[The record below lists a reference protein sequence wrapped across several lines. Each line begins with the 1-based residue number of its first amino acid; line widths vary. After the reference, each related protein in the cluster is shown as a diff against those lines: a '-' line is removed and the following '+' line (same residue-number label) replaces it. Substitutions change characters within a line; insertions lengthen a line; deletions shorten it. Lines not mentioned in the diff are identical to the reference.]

1 MEQKRAGPAQA
12 QARPHHQ
19 TKPSPTTPVSSPSSS
34 SSSSRRLPSPP
45 LHRDGGDQRSPATEE
60 TQRSP
65 AAAAAASATVTPRI
79 SSLLLLPQRH
89 AATTPELMDNLSPST
104 LVNSIS
110 RLGVLTSDGFTVRPK
125 PIQKYCQNVYD
136 VSSIVNPLLEDLC
149 KSPEEQLN
157 DVLRDLDTAITEASG
172 LIGNW
177 HQTTS
182 KIYFGC
188 QIESVISDIQG
199 CSLQLCQLVNSLLP
213 SLTGRACT
221 CIEKLDDINKEHMFV
236 LVKEAAM
243 ELAEKSAVSSENLM
257 KLSSSWSLSTNMEL
271 YMEAVSLENLKTRA
285 LRSENREELDLAEK
299 IIPLV
304 NYMHER
310 LLREKQQLS
319 INGVPIPAD
328 FCCPLSLELMS
339 DPVIV
344 ASGQTYER
352 VYIRLWLDEGFT
364 ICPKT
369 RQRLGHSNLIPNYTV
384 KALIANWCESH
395 DIRLPDPL
403 KSLKLNFPSAAS
415 SLQDLSAAGT
425 SPLHP
430 SVNSRANIPGS
441 PDADMYLR
449 NLNGAS
455 PPHNVA
461 SQSSRLHG
469 NRSGHEASTTTS
481 ENVNGSAPDVSRLSL
496 AGSEARISSFEGRR
510 AGSIGQT
517 SEQSTEEALQSSNLD
532 RDLQDNVGS
541 SSLNGSLP
549 NSGQLDGECDNGV
562 TRVPSDRTN
571 YSSDASG
578 EVNDGGGAPIAS
590 SVPQR
595 EHLIPA
601 RLASRSQFIRRQPS
615 DRGFPRI
622 ISSSSMDA
630 RSDISAIENQ
640 VRKLVDD
647 LKSDS
652 IDVQRSAA
660 SELRLLAKHNMENRI
675 VIANCGAVNLLVG
688 LLHSPDAR
696 TQEHAVTALLNL
708 SINDNNKIAI
718 ANADAVDPL
727 IHVLETGNPEAKEN
741 SAATL
746 FSLSVIEENKMRIG
760 RSGAIK
766 PLVDLLGNG
775 TPRGK
780 KDAATALFNLSILH
794 ENKARIVQA
803 DAVRH
808 LVELMDPA
816 AGMVDKAVAVLANL
830 ATIPE
835 GRTAIGQARG
845 IPALVEV
852 VELGSARGKENA
864 AAALLQLCTNSNRF
878 CSIVLQE
885 GAVPPL
891 VALSQSGTPRAREKA
906 QALLSY
912 FRSQRHGNSA
922 RR

>member
-1 MEQKRAGPAQA
+1 
-12 QARPHHQ
+12 
-19 TKPSPTTPVSSPSSS
+19 
-34 SSSSRRLPSPP
+34 
-45 LHRDGGDQRSPATEE
+45 
-60 TQRSP
+60 
-65 AAAAAASATVTPRI
+65 
-79 SSLLLLPQRH
+79 
-89 AATTPELMDNLSPST
+89 MDNLSPST
-104 LVNSIS
+104 LLNSIS
-110 RLGVLTSDGFTVRPK
+110 RLGVLTSDGSTARPK

-136 VSSIVNPLLEDLC
+136 ISSIVNSLLEDLC

-157 DVLRDLDTAITEASG
+157 EVLRDLDTAIHEASG

-182 KIYFGC
+182 KIYFGW

-199 CSLQLCQLVNSLLP
+199 CSLQLCQLANSLSP
-213 SLTGRACT
+213 SLTGCACT
-221 CIEKLDDINKEHMFV
+221 CIEKLQDINYEHMFD
-236 LVKEAAM
+236 LVKDAAV
-243 ELAEKSAVSSENLM
+243 ELAETSTVSSENLL
-257 KLSSSWSLSTNMEL
+257 KLTGLLSLSTNMEL
-271 YMEAVSLENLKTRA
+271 YMEAVSLENLRTRA
-285 LRSENREELDLAEK
+285 LRSENREELDLAEQM
-299 IIPLV
+299 IPLV
-304 NYMHER
+304 NHMHDR
-310 LLREKQQLS
+310 LLKEKQQLL

-352 VYIRLWLDEGFT
+352 VYIKLWLDEGFT

-395 DIRLPDPL
+395 DIRLPDPM
-403 KSLKLNFPSAAS
+403 KSLKLNFPAAAS
-415 SLQDLSAAGT
+415 SLQDLNAAGG

-430 SVNSRANIPGS
+430 SVISRANIPGS
-441 PDADMYLR
+441 PEADVYLR

-455 PPHNVA
+455 PPQSVA
-461 SQSSRLHG
+461 NQNSHVHPS
-469 NRSGHEASTTTS
+469 RSGHEVSTSQTS
-481 ENVNGSAPDVSRLSL
+481 ENANGSAPDISRLSL
-496 AGSEARISSFEGRR
+496 ASPEARESSLEGRR
-510 AGSIGQT
+510 GGSIGQT
-517 SEQSTEEALQSSNLD
+517 SEQSTEEAFQSSNLD
-532 RDLQDNVGS
+532 RDMQDNMAS
-541 SSLNGSLP
+541 SSMNGSLP

-578 EVNDGGGAPIAS
+578 EVTDGGGAPVPS

-595 EHLIPA
+595 EPLIPP
-601 RLASRSQFIRRQPS
+601 RLTPRSQFIRRQAS

-630 RSDISAIENQ
+630 RSDLSAIENQ
-640 VRKLVDD
+640 VRKLIED
-647 LKSDS
+647 LRSDS
-652 IDVQRSAA
+652 LDVQRSAA

-688 LLHSPDAR
+688 LLHSPDAK

-718 ANADAVDPL
+718 ANADAVNPL
-727 IHVLETGNPEAKEN
+727 IHVLETGNAEAKEN

-808 LVELMDPA
+808 LVDLMDPA

>member
-1 MEQKRAGPAQA
+1 MENL
-12 QARPHHQ
+12 
-19 TKPSPTTPVSSPSSS
+19 SPTT
-34 SSSSRRLPSPP
+34 
-45 LHRDGGDQRSPATEE
+45 
-60 TQRSP
+60 
-65 AAAAAASATVTPRI
+65 
-79 SSLLLLPQRH
+79 LL
-89 AATTPELMDNLSPST
+89 
-104 LVNSIS
+104 NSIS
-110 RLGVLTSDGFTVRPK
+110 RLGVLTSNGSTSRSK
-125 PIQKYCQNVYD
+125 PIQKYCQTVYD
-136 VSSIVNPLLEDLC
+136 ISSIVNPLVEDLC
-149 KSPEEQLN
+149 KSPEDQLN
-157 DVLRDLDTAITEASG
+157 EVLRELDTAIHEASG
-172 LIGNW
+172 LIANW

-182 KIYFGC
+182 KIYFVW

-199 CSLQLCQLVNSLLP
+199 CSLQLCQLANSLLP
-213 SLTGRACT
+213 SLTVRACT
-221 CIEKLDDINKEHMFV
+221 CIEKIQDVNYEHLFD
-236 LVKEAAM
+236 LVKEVAM
-243 ELAEKSAVSSENLM
+243 EFSRTSAASPENLL
-257 KLSSSWSLSTNMEL
+257 KLSSSLGLSTNMEL
-271 YMEAVSLENLKTRA
+271 YMEAVSLENLRTRA
-285 LRSENREELDLAEK
+285 LRSENREELDLAEQM
-299 IIPLV
+299 IPLV
-304 NYMHER
+304 NYMHED
-310 LLREKQQLS
+310 LLRETQLLS

-344 ASGQTYER
+344 ASGQTYEK
-352 VYIRLWLDEGFT
+352 VYIKVWLDEGFT

-369 RQRLGHSNLIPNYTV
+369 RQRLSHSNLIPNYTV

-395 DIRLPDPL
+395 DIKLPDPM
-403 KSLKLNFPSAAS
+403 KSLKVNFPSAIS
-415 SLQDLSAAGT
+415 SVQDLSAAGS
-425 SPLHP
+425 SPLHS
-430 SVNSRANIPGS
+430 SVVCRANVPGS
-441 PDADMYLR
+441 PEADLYLR

-455 PPHNVA
+455 PPHAVA
-461 SQSSRLHG
+461 PHQNFHVHA
-469 NRSGHEASTTTS
+469 NRSAHEVSTSQPS
-481 ENVNGSAPDVSRLSL
+481 ENAKASAPDISRLSL
-496 AGSEARISSFEGRR
+496 ANSEAKETNVEGRR

-517 SEQSTEEALQSSNLD
+517 SEQSTEEAFQSSNPG
-532 RDLQDNVGS
+532 RDMQDHVAS
-541 SSLNGSLP
+541 SSVNGSLP

-578 EVNDGGGAPIAS
+578 EVTDGGAPVAS
-590 SVPQR
+590 SAPQR
-595 EHLIPA
+595 EHLIPS
-601 RLASRSQFIRRQPS
+601 RLVDPRTRGQFVRRLSS
-615 DRGFPRI
+615 DKGFPRI
-622 ISSSSMDA
+622 ISSSSVDT
-630 RSDISAIENQ
+630 RSDLSAIESQ
-640 VRKLVDD
+640 VRKLIDD

-652 IDVQRSAA
+652 IDVKRAAA
-660 SELRLLAKHNMENRI
+660 SEIRLLAKHNMENRI

-688 LLHSPDAR
+688 LLHSPDAK

-718 ANADAVDPL
+718 ASADAVDPL

-746 FSLSVIEENKMRIG
+746 FSLSVIEENKVKIG

-864 AAALLQLCTNSNRF
+864 AAALLQLCTNSSRF

>member
-1 MEQKRAGPAQA
+1 MRLMENF
-12 QARPHHQ
+12 
-19 TKPSPTTPVSSPSSS
+19 SPRT
-34 SSSSRRLPSPP
+34 
-45 LHRDGGDQRSPATEE
+45 
-60 TQRSP
+60 
-65 AAAAAASATVTPRI
+65 
-79 SSLLLLPQRH
+79 LL
-89 AATTPELMDNLSPST
+89 
-104 LVNSIS
+104 NSIS
-110 RLGVLTSDGFTVRPK
+110 GLGALTSDGSIARPK

-136 VSSIVNPLLEDLC
+136 ISSIVNPLLEDLC

-157 DVLRDLDTAITEASG
+157 EVLRELDTAINEASG
-172 LIGNW
+172 IIGNW
-177 HQTTS
+177 HPTTS
-182 KIYFGC
+182 KIYFVW

-213 SLTGRACT
+213 SLTGCACT
-221 CIEKLDDINKEHMFV
+221 CIEKLQDVNFELMFG
-236 LVKEAAM
+236 LLKEAAIKLT
-243 ELAEKSAVSSENLM
+243 ETGAASTENLL
-257 KLSSSWSLSTNMEL
+257 KLSSSLSLSTNLEL
-271 YMEAVSLENLKTRA
+271 YMEAVSLENLKTWA
-285 LRSENREELDLAEK
+285 LRNENRKELDLVEK
-299 IIPLV
+299 MIPLIL
-304 NYMHER
+304 YMHDR
-310 LLREKQQLS
+310 FLRETQLLS

-352 VYIRLWLDEGFT
+352 VYIKLWLDEGFT

-395 DIRLPDPL
+395 DIRLPDPM

-415 SLQDLSAAGT
+415 SLQDLSAAGS

-430 SVNSRANIPGS
+430 SVSKPNIPGS

-449 NLNGAS
+449 NLNRAS
-455 PPHNVA
+455 SPQNSHAHV
-461 SQSSRLHG
+461 
-469 NRSGHEASTTTS
+469 NRSGHGVSTSHHSS
-481 ENVNGSAPDVSRLSL
+481 ENANGSAPDVSRLSL
-496 AGSEARISSFEGRR
+496 GSSEARESSLEERH

-517 SEQSTEEALQSSNLD
+517 SEQSTEEAFQSSNLD
-532 RDLQDNVGS
+532 RDLRDHVAS
-541 SSLNGSLP
+541 SSVNGSLP

-578 EVNDGGGAPIAS
+578 EVTDGGAPLAS
-590 SVPQR
+590 SAPQR
-595 EHLIPA
+595 EHLIPS
-601 RLASRSQFIRRQPS
+601 RLGDVRTRGQFVRRQAS

-630 RSDISAIENQ
+630 RNDLSAIENQ
-640 VRKLVDD
+640 VRKLVED

-688 LLHSPDAR
+688 LLHSPDAK

-718 ANADAVDPL
+718 ASADAVDPL

-746 FSLSVIEENKMRIG
+746 FSLSVIEENKVRIG

-803 DAVRH
+803 DAVKH

>member
-1 MEQKRAGPAQA
+1 
-12 QARPHHQ
+12 
-19 TKPSPTTPVSSPSSS
+19 
-34 SSSSRRLPSPP
+34 
-45 LHRDGGDQRSPATEE
+45 
-60 TQRSP
+60 
-65 AAAAAASATVTPRI
+65 
-79 SSLLLLPQRH
+79 
-89 AATTPELMDNLSPST
+89 
-104 LVNSIS
+104 
-110 RLGVLTSDGFTVRPK
+110 
-125 PIQKYCQNVYD
+125 
-136 VSSIVNPLLEDLC
+136 
-149 KSPEEQLN
+149 
-157 DVLRDLDTAITEASG
+157 
-172 LIGNW
+172 
-177 HQTTS
+177 
-182 KIYFGC
+182 
-188 QIESVISDIQG
+188 
-199 CSLQLCQLVNSLLP
+199 
-213 SLTGRACT
+213 
-221 CIEKLDDINKEHMFV
+221 
-236 LVKEAAM
+236 M
-243 ELAEKSAVSSENLM
+243 ELAETNAVGSENLL
-257 KLSSSWSLSTNMEL
+257 KLSSLLSLSTNMEL
-271 YMEAVSLENLKTRA
+271 YMESVSLENLRTRA
-285 LRSENREELDLAEK
+285 LRSENREELELAEQM
-299 IIPLV
+299 IPLV
-304 NYMHER
+304 NYMHDH
-310 LLREKQQLS
+310 LLREKQQLN

-352 VYIRLWLDEGFT
+352 VYIKLWLDEGFT

-395 DIRLPDPL
+395 DIRLPDPM

-415 SLQDLSAAGT
+415 SLQDLNAAGG

-430 SVNSRANIPGS
+430 SVVSRANIPGS
-441 PDADMYLR
+441 PEADVYLR

-455 PPHNVA
+455 PPHSLANQNQNSHVHA
-461 SQSSRLHG
+461 
-469 NRSGHEASTTTS
+469 NRPGHEVSTSQTS
-481 ENVNGSAPDVSRLSL
+481 ENANGSAPDASRLSL
-496 AGSEARISSFEGRR
+496 ASSEARESSLEGRR
-510 AGSIGQT
+510 GSSIGQM
-517 SEQSTEEALQSSNLD
+517 SEHSTEEAFQSSNLD
-532 RDLQDNVGS
+532 RDLQDNLAS

-578 EVNDGGGAPIAS
+578 EVTDGGGAPVAS

-595 EHLIPA
+595 EHLIP
-601 RLASRSQFIRRQPS
+601 RLGPRGQFIRRQPS

-622 ISSSSMDA
+622 ISSSTMDT
-630 RSDISAIENQ
+630 RSDLSAIENQ
-640 VRKLVDD
+640 VRKLIDD

-660 SELRLLAKHNMENRI
+660 SDLRSLAKHNMENRI
-675 VIANCGAVNLLVG
+675 VIANCGAVNVLVG
-688 LLHSPDAR
+688 LLHSPDAK

-746 FSLSVIEENKMRIG
+746 FSLSVIEENKVRIG

-835 GRTAIGQARG
+835 GRNAIGQARG

-891 VALSQSGTPRAREKA
+891 VALSQSGTPRAREKVCSFP
-906 QALLSY
+906 QAIFLR
-912 FRSQRHGNSA
+912 FRHFLITVLMLI
-922 RR
+922 

>member
-1 MEQKRAGPAQA
+1 MEDF
-12 QARPHHQ
+12 
-19 TKPSPTTPVSSPSSS
+19 SPKT
-34 SSSSRRLPSPP
+34 
-45 LHRDGGDQRSPATEE
+45 
-60 TQRSP
+60 
-65 AAAAAASATVTPRI
+65 
-79 SSLLLLPQRH
+79 LL
-89 AATTPELMDNLSPST
+89 D
-104 LVNSIS
+104 SIS
-110 RLGVLTSDGFTVRPK
+110 DLSVLTSDGSTARPK
-125 PIQKYCQNVYD
+125 PIQKYCQNVCHI
-136 VSSIVNPLLEDLC
+136 SSIVSPLIEDIC
-149 KSPEEQLN
+149 ESPDEQLN
-157 DVLRDLDTAITEASG
+157 EVLRELDTAIKEASG

-182 KIYFGC
+182 KIYFVW

-199 CSLQLCQLVNSLLP
+199 CSLQLCQLANSLLP
-213 SLTGRACT
+213 SLTGCACI
-221 CIEKLDDINKEHMFV
+221 CIQKLEDINYENMFDLAKEV
-236 LVKEAAM
+236 AV
-243 ELAEKSAVSSENLM
+243 ELTGQGTQSPANLSVVSSSL
-257 KLSSSWSLSTNMEL
+257 SLSTNLEL
-271 YMEAVSLENLKTRA
+271 YMEAVSLENLRA
-285 LRSENREELDLAEK
+285 RAMRSDNRQELDLAEQM
-299 IIPLV
+299 IPMV

-310 LLREKQQLS
+310 LLRETQLLN

-339 DPVIV
+339 DPVIL

-352 VYIRLWLDEGFT
+352 VYIKLWLDEGFT

-369 RQRLGHSNLIPNYTV
+369 RQRLAHSNLIPNYTV
-384 KALIANWCESH
+384 KALISNWCESH
-395 DIRLPDPL
+395 DIKLPDPV

-415 SLQDLSAAGT
+415 SLQDSTALGN

-430 SVNSRANIPGS
+430 SIVGRSNGVPGS
-441 PDADMYLR
+441 PEADLYMR
-449 NLNGAS
+449 SLNRAS
-455 PPHNVA
+455 PPHSVA
-461 SQSSRLHG
+461 NHNSDAHV
-469 NRSGHEASTTTS
+469 NRPGHEASTNQS
-481 ENVNGSAPDVSRLSL
+481 SDYANGSAPDIARLSL
-496 AGSEARISSFEGRR
+496 ASSEAREEERH
-510 AGSIGQT
+510 AGSSSVQT
-517 SEQSTEEALQSSNLD
+517 SEQSMEEASHLNSDS
-532 RDLQDNVGS
+532 QDHLVTS
-541 SSLNGSLP
+541 SSANGSLP
-549 NSGQLDGECDNGV
+549 NSGQLDGEGDMGNGMI
-562 TRVPSDRTN
+562 RVSSDRIN

-578 EVNDGGGAPIAS
+578 EVAANGGPSSAS
-590 SVPQR
+590 AAAPQR
-595 EHLIPA
+595 ENVMLP
-601 RLASRSQFIRRQPS
+601 RLGMRSQFVRRQAS

-630 RSDISAIENQ
+630 RGDLSAIESQ
-640 VRKLVDD
+640 VRKLIDD
-647 LKSDS
+647 LRSDS
-652 IDVQRSAA
+652 IEVLRSAT
-660 SELRLLAKHNMENRI
+660 SEIRLLAKHNMENRI
-675 VIANCGAVNLLVG
+675 VIANCGAINLLVG
-688 LLHSPDAR
+688 LLHSPDDKI
-696 TQEHAVTALLNL
+696 QENAVTALLNL

-718 ANADAVDPL
+718 ANADAVEPL
-727 IHVLETGNPEAKEN
+727 IHVLETGNSEAKEN

-746 FSLSVIEENKMRIG
+746 FSLSVIEENKVRIG
-760 RSGAIK
+760 RSGAVK

-794 ENKARIVQA
+794 ENKGRIVQA

-808 LVELMDPA
+808 LVDLMDPA

-912 FRSQRHGNSA
+912 FRSQRHGSSA

>member
-1 MEQKRAGPAQA
+1 MHLFIGLMEDF
-12 QARPHHQ
+12 
-19 TKPSPTTPVSSPSSS
+19 SPRT
-34 SSSSRRLPSPP
+34 
-45 LHRDGGDQRSPATEE
+45 
-60 TQRSP
+60 
-65 AAAAAASATVTPRI
+65 
-79 SSLLLLPQRH
+79 LL
-89 AATTPELMDNLSPST
+89 D
-104 LVNSIS
+104 SIS
-110 RLGVLTSDGFTVRPK
+110 HLSALTSDGSTARPK
-125 PIQKYCQNVYD
+125 PIQNYCQNVCD
-136 VSSIVNPLLEDLC
+136 ISSIVSPLIEDIC

-157 DVLRDLDTAITEASG
+157 EVLRELDTAINEASG

-182 KIYFGC
+182 KIYFVW

-199 CSLQLCQLVNSLLP
+199 CSLQLCQLANSLLP
-213 SLTGRACT
+213 SLTGCACI
-221 CIEKLDDINKEHMFV
+221 CIQKLQDIDYEHMFD
-236 LVKEAAM
+236 LAKEVATKLNGNDTQSP
-243 ELAEKSAVSSENLM
+243 ENLSIVSSSL
-257 KLSSSWSLSTNMEL
+257 SLSTNLEL
-271 YMEAVSLENLKTRA
+271 YMEAVSLENLRTRA
-285 LRSENREELDLAEK
+285 MRSENRKELELAEEM
-299 IIPLV
+299 IPMV

-310 LLREKQQLS
+310 LLRETQLLN

-339 DPVIV
+339 DPVIL

-352 VYIRLWLDEGFT
+352 VYIKLWLDEGFT

-369 RQRLGHSNLIPNYTV
+369 RQRLAHSNLIPNYTV
-384 KALIANWCESH
+384 KALISNWCESH
-395 DIRLPDPL
+395 DIKLPDPV

-415 SLQDLSAAGT
+415 SLQDLSATGN

-430 SVNSRANIPGS
+430 SAGRGNIPGS
-441 PDADMYLR
+441 PEADLYMR
-449 NLNGAS
+449 SLNRAS
-455 PPHNVA
+455 PSHSAVHQNSDALV
-461 SQSSRLHG
+461 
-469 NRSGHEASTTTS
+469 NRPGHEASTNQS
-481 ENVNGSAPDVSRLSL
+481 SDYANGSAPDISRLSV
-496 AGSEARISSFEGRR
+496 ASSEARESGFEERH
-510 AGSIGQT
+510 AGSNVQT
-517 SEQSTEEALQSSNLD
+517 SEQSTEETFEASLLNGDS
-532 RDLQDNVGS
+532 QDHVGS
-541 SSLNGSLP
+541 SSVNGSLP
-549 NSGQLDGECDNGV
+549 NSGQLDGECDNANGMV
-562 TRVPSDRTN
+562 RVPGDRTN

-578 EVNDGGGAPIAS
+578 EVADGGPSVS
-590 SVPQR
+590 SAPQR
-595 EHLIPA
+595 ENVMLP
-601 RLASRSQFIRRQPS
+601 RLGDLRMRGQFVRRQPS

-622 ISSSSMDA
+622 TSPSSMDA
-630 RSDISAIENQ
+630 RGDLSAIENQ
-640 VRKLVDD
+640 VRKLIDD
-647 LKSDS
+647 LRSDS
-652 IDVQRSAA
+652 IEAQRSAT
-660 SELRLLAKHNMENRI
+660 SEIRLLAKHNMENRI
-675 VIANCGAVNLLVG
+675 VIANCGAINLLVG
-688 LLHSPDAR
+688 LLHSTDAKI
-696 TQEHAVTALLNL
+696 QENAVTALLNL

-718 ANADAVDPL
+718 ASADAVDPL
-727 IHVLETGNPEAKEN
+727 IHVLETGNAEAKEN

-746 FSLSVIEENKMRIG
+746 FSLSVIEENKVRIG
-760 RSGAIK
+760 RSGAVK

-794 ENKARIVQA
+794 ENKGRIVQA
-803 DAVRH
+803 DAVKY

>member
-1 MEQKRAGPAQA
+1 
-12 QARPHHQ
+12 
-19 TKPSPTTPVSSPSSS
+19 
-34 SSSSRRLPSPP
+34 
-45 LHRDGGDQRSPATEE
+45 
-60 TQRSP
+60 
-65 AAAAAASATVTPRI
+65 
-79 SSLLLLPQRH
+79 
-89 AATTPELMDNLSPST
+89 MDNLYPST
-104 LVNSIS
+104 LLNSIS
-110 RLGVLTSDGFTVRPK
+110 CLGALTSDVSTVRPK
-125 PIQKYCQNVYD
+125 PIQKYCKNVYD
-136 VSSIVNPLLEDLC
+136 ISSIVNPLVEDLC

-157 DVLRDLDTAITEASG
+157 EVLKDLDTAVNEASG

-182 KIYFGC
+182 KVYFGW

-221 CIEKLDDINKEHMFV
+221 CIEKLQDINYEHMFD
-236 LVKEAAM
+236 LVKEVAM
-243 ELAEKSAVSSENLM
+243 ELAETNAVGSENLL
-257 KLSSSWSLSTNMEL
+257 KLSSLLSLSTNMEL
-271 YMEAVSLENLKTRA
+271 YMESVSLENLRTRA
-285 LRSENREELDLAEK
+285 LRSENREELELAEQM
-299 IIPLV
+299 IPLV
-304 NYMHER
+304 NYMHDH

-352 VYIRLWLDEGFT
+352 VYIKLWLDEGFT

-395 DIRLPDPL
+395 DIRLPDPM

-415 SLQDLSAAGT
+415 SLQDSSAADG

-430 SVNSRANIPGS
+430 SVVSRANIPGS
-441 PDADMYLR
+441 PEADVYLR

-455 PPHNVA
+455 PPHSLANQNSHVHA
-461 SQSSRLHG
+461 NRPGHDVSTSQ
-469 NRSGHEASTTTS
+469 TS
-481 ENVNGSAPDVSRLSL
+481 ENANGSAPDVSRLSL
-496 AGSEARISSFEGRR
+496 ASSEARESSLEGRR
-510 AGSIGQT
+510 GGSIGQM
-517 SEQSTEEALQSSNLD
+517 SGHSTEEAFQSSNLD
-532 RDLQDNVGS
+532 RDLQDNLAS

-578 EVNDGGGAPIAS
+578 EVTDGGGAPVAS

-595 EHLIPA
+595 EHLIPP
-601 RLASRSQFIRRQPS
+601 RLGTRGQFIRRQPS

-622 ISSSSMDA
+622 ISSSTMDA
-630 RSDISAIENQ
+630 RSDLSAIENQ
-640 VRKLVDD
+640 VRKLIDD

-660 SELRLLAKHNMENRI
+660 SDLRSLAKHNMENRI
-675 VIANCGAVNLLVG
+675 VIANCGAVNLLVS
-688 LLHSPDAR
+688 LLHSPDAK

-746 FSLSVIEENKMRIG
+746 FSLSVIEENKVKIG

-835 GRTAIGQARG
+835 GRNAIGQARG